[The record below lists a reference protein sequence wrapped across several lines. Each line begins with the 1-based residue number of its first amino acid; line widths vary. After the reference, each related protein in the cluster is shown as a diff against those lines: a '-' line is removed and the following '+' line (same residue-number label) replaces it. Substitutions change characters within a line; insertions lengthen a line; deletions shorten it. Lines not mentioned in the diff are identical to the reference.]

1 MVEVLLL
8 FLSWLLS
15 KCINFRQWRVLGAIL
30 KFASSNVAFPLLKN
44 SAKPAIHMMVN
55 ILSFHTQGFT
65 SPKSSCDIHRLSC
78 IFLQRSDAETYLA
91 YTCFPFGASR
101 KSMQY
106 SKSDYLLYDLPA
118 QAGIAVVATLSFGF
132 IGTSVSTSG
141 APSDSASHKIEDE

>member
-1 MVEVLLL
+1 M
-8 FLSWLLS
+8 
-15 KCINFRQWRVLGAIL
+15 
-30 KFASSNVAFPLLKN
+30 
-44 SAKPAIHMMVN
+44 HMTVN

-91 YTCFPFGASR
+91 YTCFPFGAS
-101 KSMQY
+101 
-106 SKSDYLLYDLPA
+106 L
-118 QAGIAVVATLSFGF
+118 VATLSFGF